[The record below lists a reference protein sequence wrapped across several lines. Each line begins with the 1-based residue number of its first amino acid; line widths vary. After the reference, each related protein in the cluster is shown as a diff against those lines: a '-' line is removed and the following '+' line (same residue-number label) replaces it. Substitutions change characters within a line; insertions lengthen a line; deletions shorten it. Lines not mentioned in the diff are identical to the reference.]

1 METRGE
7 GDGPATNGVGKTVE
21 LDKGGNCAKI
31 VRTREAETVKEEQ
44 RNRGTEDTGGSA
56 RTRTTRDRIVSIRD
70 FFE

>member
-31 VRTREAETVKEEQ
+31 VRTQEAETAKEEQ

>member
-7 GDGPATNGVGKTVE
+7 GDGPATNGVGKAVE

-31 VRTREAETVKEEQ
+31 VRTQEAETAKEEQ

-56 RTRTTRDRIVSIRD
+56 RTRTTRNEDSEYKG

>member
-31 VRTREAETVKEEQ
+31 VRTQEDQ
-44 RNRGTEDTGGSA
+44 RGQGQRGT
-56 RTRTTRDRIVSIRD
+56 RIVSIRD
-70 FFE
+70 FLSRNF